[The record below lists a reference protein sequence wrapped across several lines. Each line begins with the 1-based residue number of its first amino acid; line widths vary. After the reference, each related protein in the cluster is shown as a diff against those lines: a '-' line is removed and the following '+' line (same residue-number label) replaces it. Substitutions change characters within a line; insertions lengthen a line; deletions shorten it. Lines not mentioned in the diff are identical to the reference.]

1 MVEVVFNDAEVKEQL
16 ARVSQHLTD
25 MSGLMNE
32 LGEQLVYETE
42 QRFDQGVSPE
52 GVSWAAKSQTTLDA
66 YRKRGQ
72 TVDVRPLF
80 GPNADG
86 IALRKSIFHDYGSDY
101 VEIGTNKIQAAVMQ
115 FGAAQGAFGA
125 NAIGKP
131 LPWGDIPA
139 RPFIGISEQDRS
151 NIAASV
157 EEWLADIVQD

>member
-1 MVEVVFNDAEVKEQL
+1 MIEIVFNDAEVQAQL
-16 ARVSQHLTD
+16 DRIGEHLAD

-52 GVSWAAKSQTTLDA
+52 GVTWAPKSQTTLDA

-86 IALRKSIFHDYGSDY
+86 IALRKSIVHDYGSDY
-101 VEIGTNKIQAAVMQ
+101 VEVGTNKIQAGVMQ

-125 NAIGKP
+125 NAIGRP

-139 RPFIGISEQDRS
+139 RPFIGISEQDRT
-151 NIAASV
+151 NISASV
-157 EEWLADIVQD
+157 EEWLATIVQD